1 MRNKTTAALLAFF
14 LGGFGGQYFY
24 LGRVAAGIA
33 CILFCWTLIPCFIAF
48 YHFIK
53 FLTMSEEAFNLEY
66 NAGYV
71 TATSSAQ
78 LAASMKQ
85 VTQQLATAAPVQ
97 PKPQSQ
103 PATRTMTNVA
113 PAAAPQISLTE
124 ELERLFQLKEKGA
137 LTEEEY
143 LVRKAKLL
151 A

>member
-14 LGGFGGQYFY
+14 FGGFGGQYFY
-24 LGRVAAGIA
+24 LGRVGAGIA
-33 CILFCWTLIPCFIAF
+33 CILFFWTFIPCIIAL

-78 LAASMKQ
+78 LAASMNQ
-85 VTQQLATAAPVQ
+85 VTQQLAAATPIQ
-97 PKPQSQ
+97 PKPQ
-103 PATRTMTNVA
+103 PATRAMTSAA

-143 LVRKAKLL
+143 LVRKAKIL

>member
-24 LGRVAAGIA
+24 LGRVGAGIA
-33 CILFCWTLIPCFIAF
+33 CILFCWTFIPCIIAF

-53 FLTMSEEAFNLEY
+53 FLTMSEDTFNLEY

-85 VTQQLATAAPVQ
+85 VTQQLAAAAPAQ
-97 PKPQSQ
+97 PKPQ
-103 PATRTMTNVA
+103 PATRAMTSAA
-113 PAAAPQISLTE
+113 PTAAPQISLTE

-143 LVRKAKLL
+143 MVRKAKLL

>member
-24 LGRVAAGIA
+24 LGRVGAGIA
-33 CILFCWTLIPCFIAF
+33 CILFCWTFIPCIIAF

-53 FLTMSEEAFNLEY
+53 FLIMSEDKFNLEY
-66 NAGYV
+66 NTEYV
-71 TATSSAQ
+71 TAVSNAQ

-85 VTQQLATAAPVQ
+85 VTQQLASTTQMQSNPQAVTRATVSAASALTS
-97 PKPQSQ
+97 K
-103 PATRTMTNVA
+103 ATITD
-113 PAAAPQISLTE
+113 
-124 ELERLFQLKEKGA
+124 ELDRLFQLKEKGA

-143 LVRKAKLL
+143 IVRKAKIL